1 MLLPNAQTSIPFSMI
16 SREMRLRVSTE
27 IQFKFLLSK
36 LIDSNVI
43 TVKKT
48 KQGQKSLPLTKDTT
62 AVPTENNTISI
73 ILDD

>member
-36 LIDSNVI
+36 LIVI

-62 AVPTENNTISI
+62 AVPTEDNTISI